1 MKLTTIRLCNF
12 RQFYGETPEI
22 QIATDDERNT
32 TIIHGNNGAGKTT
45 ILNAFTWVLY
55 EKFTAAF
62 AESQQLVNKRAIAE
76 ADIGTAV
83 DSWVEVAWEHDGKRY
98 RAKRMCRAYKQET
111 GVNHVNNELLY
122 LYIGDADG
130 KWLHPQQ
137 PPDEIIGRILPAS
150 LHQYFFFDGERIE
163 QIVRQDKR
171 LEIAEAT
178 KILLGV
184 EVLNRSID
192 HLAKAKKTLETEL
205 AQIGDTTTK
214 DLLKSQQQCQQ
225 EIDRIEHR
233 QAEIVQEIAN
243 FKQIKQE
250 IDLYLLELTAAKAT
264 QLQRQELERT
274 KSTHQTQLRQAQTA
288 IKQLISSQSH
298 TVLITDLTQDFQTI
312 VGELRDRGEL
322 NQGISREFLSQL
334 LQHQSCLCGTKLEP
348 NTSAYVQVQN
358 WLSRASIAVIEET
371 TMRLITQVEDLQTK
385 GGEFWKSIDLQQQI
399 VTTTRAEISQLEI
412 KIDKLELQLR
422 QDTNVEI
429 SSLQK
434 RLDDIEIKVRD
445 LTLSQGQ
452 NKQQII
458 HLEGQIQSL
467 AKQIAKQQTNLD
479 RQNLAHRRLQAAT
492 TAIAELM
499 TIRHQ
504 QEQQFRLDLEQRVQQ
519 IFQTISVTPYL
530 PKITEKYELM
540 LSENTRG
547 IETTVAASTGENQ
560 ILSLSFIGG
569 IIDRVRTWSEQK
581 LLIGPESNTFPI
593 VMDSPFGSLDRIS
606 RRQIAKILPQL
617 ANQLVVLVTKTQWRD
632 EVETEMQP
640 KIGKQYLLTYYT
652 SKLDCPEDYLE
663 INNTHYP
670 LIKHSPNDFDY
681 TEIVEISEKC
691 GLGVSPS
698 GAPFQDSEG

>member
-1 MKLTTIRLCNF
+1 MKLTSIRLCNF

-22 QIATDDERNT
+22 RIATDNYRNT

-62 AESQQLVNKRAIAE
+62 AESHQLVNKRAIAE
-76 ADIGTAV
+76 ADVGTVV
-83 DSWVEVAWEHDGKRY
+83 DTWVEVAWEHDGKRY

-111 GVNHVNNELLY
+111 GVNIVPNELLY

-184 EVLNRSID
+184 EVLNRSIK
-192 HLAKAKKTLETEL
+192 HLSEAKKTLESEL

-225 EIDRIEHR
+225 EIDRTDRR
-233 QAEIVQEIAN
+233 QTEISQEIAS
-243 FKQIKQE
+243 FKQIEQE
-250 IDLYLLELTAAKAT
+250 INRYLLELTAAKAT
-264 QLQRQELERT
+264 QLHRQELERT
-274 KSTHQTQLRQAQTA
+274 KATHQTQLRQAQTA
-288 IKQLISSQSH
+288 IKQLVSTNAH
-298 TVLITDLTQDFQTI
+298 TVLLTNLTQSFHTI
-312 VGELRDRGEL
+312 VSELRDRGEL

-334 LQHQSCLCGTKLEP
+334 LHHQNCLCGTKLTP
-348 NTSAYVQVQN
+348 NTAAYLQVQN
-358 WLSRASIAVIEET
+358 WLSRASIAVMEET
-371 TMRLITQVEDLQTK
+371 TMRLITQVEDLETK
-385 GGEFWKSIDLQQQI
+385 GSTFWHSIDFQQQI
-399 VTTTRAEISQLEI
+399 VTTARSEISQLEI
-412 KIDKLELQLR
+412 EIDKLELQLR
-422 QDTNVEI
+422 QDNNVEI
-429 SSLQK
+429 SNLQK

-452 NKQQII
+452 NQQQIV

-479 RQNLAHRRLQAAT
+479 RQNLANRRLQAT
-492 TAIAELM
+492 ITAIAELT
-499 TIRHQ
+499 TIRHH

-530 PKITEKYELM
+530 PKIAENYELI

-547 IETTVAASTGENQ
+547 VETTVAASTGENQ
-560 ILSLSFIGG
+560 ILSLSFIAG
-569 IIDRVRTWSEQK
+569 IIDRVREWSDRK
-581 LLIGPESNTFPI
+581 LLAAPATNTFPI

-606 RRQIAKILPQL
+606 RRQIAQILPQL

-632 EVETEMQP
+632 EVETQMQP

-652 SKLDCPEDYLE
+652 SKLNCPEDYLE
-663 INNTHYP
+663 INDRRYP

-681 TEIVEISEKC
+681 TEIIEIS
-691 GLGVSPS
+691 
-698 GAPFQDSEG
+698 

>member
-22 QIATDDERNT
+22 HLATDNYRNT

-76 ADIGTAV
+76 ADVGSAI
-83 DSWVEVAWEHDGKRY
+83 DCWVEVAWEHDGKRY
-98 RAKRMCRAYKQET
+98 RAKRMCRAYKQQT
-111 GVNHVNNELLY
+111 GVNIVNNELLY

-184 EVLNRSID
+184 EVLNRSIK
-192 HLAKAKKTLETEL
+192 HLGEAKKTLETEL

-214 DLLKSQQQCQQ
+214 ELLKSQQQCQQ
-225 EIDRIEHR
+225 EIDRIEQR
-233 QAEIVQEIAN
+233 QAEIVQEVAN
-243 FKQIKQE
+243 FKQIEQE
-250 IDLYLLELTAAKAT
+250 IDRYLLELTAAKAT

-274 KSTHQTQLRQAQTA
+274 KATHQTQLRQAQTA
-288 IKQLISSQSH
+288 IKQLISTQAH
-298 TVLITDLTQDFQTI
+298 TVLLTDLTQDFQKI
-312 VGELRDRGEL
+312 VAQLRDRGEL

-334 LQHQSCLCGTKLEP
+334 LQHQNCLCGMKLQP
-348 NTSAYVQVQN
+348 NTPAYTQVQN

-385 GGEFWKSIDLQQQI
+385 GGEFWQAIELQQQI
-399 VTTTRAEISQLEI
+399 VTTARAEISQLEI
-412 KIDKLELQLR
+412 SIDRLESQLR

-429 SSLQK
+429 SNLQK

-445 LTLSQGQ
+445 LTLAQGQ
-452 NKQQII
+452 NTQQII
-458 HLEGQIQSL
+458 HLAAQVQSL
-467 AKQIAKQQTNLD
+467 AKQITKQQVNQD
-479 RQNLAHRRLQAAT
+479 RQNLAHRRLQAAA
-492 TAIAELM
+492 TAIAELTTM
-499 TIRHQ
+499 RQQ
-504 QEQQFRLDLEQRVQQ
+504 QEQQFRLELEQRVQQ

-530 PKITEKYELM
+530 PKITEKYELI
-540 LSENTRG
+540 LVETTRG

-569 IIDRVRTWSEQK
+569 IIDRVREWSEQK
-581 LLIGPESNTFPI
+581 LLAAPQSNTFPI

-606 RRQIAKILPQL
+606 RRQIAQILPQL

-632 EVETEMQP
+632 EVETEMQS
-640 KIGKQYLLTYYT
+640 KIGRQYILTYYT

-663 INNTHYP
+663 LNQHRYP

-681 TEIVEISEKC
+681 TEIIEIT
-691 GLGVSPS
+691 
-698 GAPFQDSEG
+698 

>member
-22 QIATDDERNT
+22 HLATDNYRNT

-76 ADIGTAV
+76 ADVGTAV

-98 RAKRMCRAYKQET
+98 RAKRMCRAYKQQT
-111 GVNHVNNELLY
+111 GVNLVNNELLY

-184 EVLNRSID
+184 EVLNRSIK
-192 HLAKAKKTLETEL
+192 HLGEAKKTLETEL

-225 EIDRIEHR
+225 EIDRIQQHET
-233 QAEIVQEIAN
+233 EIVQEIAN
-243 FKQIKQE
+243 FKQIEQE
-250 IDLYLLELTAAKAT
+250 IDRYLLELTAAKAT
-264 QLQRQELERT
+264 QLKRQELERT
-274 KSTHQTQLRQAQTA
+274 KATHQTQLRQAQTE
-288 IKQLISSQSH
+288 IKQLISTQAH
-298 TVLITDLTQDFQTI
+298 TVLLTDITKDFQTI
-312 VGELRDRGEL
+312 VADLRDRGEL
-322 NQGISREFLSQL
+322 NQGISREFLNQL
-334 LQHQSCLCGTKLEP
+334 LHHQNCLCGTKLEP
-348 NTSAYVQVQN
+348 KTAAYLQVQT
-358 WLSRASIAVIEET
+358 WIARASIAVIEET
-371 TMRLITQVEDLQTK
+371 TMRLITQVEDLETK
-385 GGEFWKSIDLQQQI
+385 GGEFWRSIDLHQQT
-399 VTTTRAEISQLEI
+399 VTTARSEISQLEI
-412 KIDKLELQLR
+412 QIDNLELQLR

-429 SSLQK
+429 ANLQK
-434 RLDDIEIKVRD
+434 RLDDIAIKVRD
-445 LTLSQGQ
+445 LTLKQGQ
-452 NKQQII
+452 NKQQIV

-467 AKQIAKQQTNLD
+467 AKQITKQQINQD
-479 RQNLAHRRLQAAT
+479 RQNLAHRRLQSAQL
-492 TAIAELM
+492 AIDELN

-504 QEQQFRLDLEQRVQQ
+504 QEQEFRLDLEQRVQQ

-530 PKITEKYELM
+530 PKITEKYELI
-540 LSENTRG
+540 LVENTRDL
-547 IETTVAASTGENQ
+547 ETIVAASTGENQ

-569 IIDRVRTWSEQK
+569 IIDRVREWSEQK
-581 LLIGPESNTFPI
+581 LLAVPESNTFPI

-606 RRQIAKILPQL
+606 RRQIAQILPQL

-640 KIGKQYLLTYYT
+640 KIGRQYLLTYYT

-663 INNTHYP
+663 INNHRYP
-670 LIKHSPNDFDY
+670 LIAHSPNDFDY
-681 TEIVEISEKC
+681 TEITEIRC
-691 GLGVSPS
+691 
-698 GAPFQDSEG
+698 

>member
-22 QIATDDERNT
+22 QIATDDHRNT

-76 ADIGTAV
+76 AEIGTAV

-111 GVNHVNNELLY
+111 GVNLVNNELLY
-122 LYIGDADG
+122 LYIGDVDG

-184 EVLNRSID
+184 EVLNRSIK
-192 HLAKAKKTLETEL
+192 HLAEAKKTLETEL

-225 EIDRIEHR
+225 EIDRIELR
-233 QAEIVQEIAN
+233 QAEIIQEIAN

-250 IDLYLLELTAAKAT
+250 IDIYLLELTAAKAT

-288 IKQLISSQSH
+288 IKQLISTQAH
-298 TVLITDLTQDFQTI
+298 TVLITDLAQQFQTI

-334 LQHQSCLCGTKLEP
+334 LQHQNCLCGTKLAP
-348 NTSAYVQVQN
+348 NTAAYIHVQN

-371 TMRLITQVEDLQTK
+371 TMRLITQVEDLQNK
-385 GGEFWKSIDLQQQI
+385 GAEFWQSIDLQQQI

-412 KIDKLELQLR
+412 KIDNLELQLR

-492 TAIAELM
+492 TAIAELT

-640 KIGKQYLLTYYT
+640 KIGRQYLLTYYT

-663 INNTHYP
+663 TNNTRYP

-681 TEIVEISEKC
+681 TEIVEIS
-691 GLGVSPS
+691 G
-698 GAPFQDSEG
+698 

>member
-22 QIATDDERNT
+22 QIATDDQRNT

-76 ADIGTAV
+76 ADIGGVV

-111 GVNHVNNELLY
+111 GVNLVNNELLY

-137 PPDEIIGRILPAS
+137 PPDEIIGRILPTS

-184 EVLNRSID
+184 EVLNRSIK
-192 HLAKAKKTLETEL
+192 HLAEAKKTLETEL

-214 DLLKSQQQCQQ
+214 DLIKSQQYCQH
-225 EIDRIEHR
+225 EIDRIEQR
-233 QAEIVQEIAN
+233 QVEIVQEIAN

-274 KSTHQTQLRQAQTA
+274 KATHQTQLRQAQSA
-288 IKQLISSQSH
+288 IKQLISTQAH

-334 LQHQSCLCGTKLEP
+334 LQHQNCLCGTKLEP
-348 NTSAYVQVQN
+348 NTSSYTQVQN

-385 GGEFWKSIDLQQQI
+385 GAEFWQSIDLQQQI
-399 VTTTRAEISQLEI
+399 VTTARAEISQLEL

-422 QDTNVEI
+422 QDSNVEI

-452 NKQQII
+452 NQQQII

-492 TAIAELM
+492 TAIAQLT

-540 LSENTRG
+540 LSESTRG
-547 IETTVAASTGENQ
+547 VETIVAASTGENQ

-581 LLIGPESNTFPI
+581 LLIAPESNTFPI

-640 KIGKQYLLTYYT
+640 KIGRQYILTYYT
-652 SKLDCPEDYLE
+652 SKLDCPEDDLE
-663 INNTHYP
+663 INNTRYP

-681 TEIVEISEKC
+681 TEIMEISEW
-691 GLGVSPS
+691 
-698 GAPFQDSEG
+698 

>member
-1 MKLTTIRLCNF
+1 MKLTTIRLYNF

-22 QIATDDERNT
+22 HIATDDDRNT
-32 TIIHGNNGAGKTT
+32 TIIHGNNGAGKTS

-76 ADIGTAV
+76 ADIGTAI
-83 DSWVEVAWEHDGKRY
+83 DSWVEVAWDHDGKRY

-111 GVNHVNNELLY
+111 GVNLVNNELLY

-184 EVLNRSID
+184 EVLNRSIK
-192 HLAKAKKTLETEL
+192 HLAEAKKTLENEL

-214 DLLKSQQQCQQ
+214 DLLRSQQQCQQ
-225 EIDRIEHR
+225 EIDRIEQR
-233 QAEIVQEIAN
+233 QAEIIQEIAN
-243 FKQIKQE
+243 FKQIEQE
-250 IDLYLLELTAAKAT
+250 IDRYLLELTAAKAT

-274 KSTHQTQLRQAQTA
+274 KATHQTQLRQAQTA
-288 IKQLISSQSH
+288 IKQLISTQAH
-298 TVLITDLTQDFQTI
+298 TVLLADLTKDFQTI
-312 VGELRDRGEL
+312 VAELRDRGEL

-334 LQHQSCLCGTKLEP
+334 LHHQNCLCGTKLSP
-348 NTSAYVQVQN
+348 KTAAYIQVQN

-371 TMRLITQVEDLQTK
+371 TMRLITQVEDLETK
-385 GGEFWKSIDLQQQI
+385 GADFWKSIDLQQQI
-399 VTTTRAEISQLEI
+399 VSTARAEISQLEL
-412 KIDKLELQLR
+412 KIDNLELQLR

-434 RLDDIEIKVRD
+434 RLDDIEVKVRD

-492 TAIAELM
+492 TAIAELT

-540 LSENTRG
+540 LVENTRG
-547 IETTVAASTGENQ
+547 VETTVAASTGENQ

-581 LLIGPESNTFPI
+581 LLAVPESNTFPI

-606 RRQIAKILPQL
+606 RRQIAQILPQL

-640 KIGKQYLLTYYT
+640 KIGRQYLLTYYT
-652 SKLDCPEDYLE
+652 SKLDCPEDYLD
-663 INNTHYP
+663 INNQRYP

-681 TEIVEISEKC
+681 TEIIEIT
-691 GLGVSPS
+691 
-698 GAPFQDSEG
+698 

>member
-22 QIATDDERNT
+22 QIATDDQRNT

-83 DSWVEVAWEHDGKRY
+83 DTWVEVAWEHDGKRY

-111 GVNHVNNELLY
+111 GVNLVNNELLY

-184 EVLNRSID
+184 EVLNRSIK
-192 HLAKAKKTLETEL
+192 HLAEAKKTLETEL

-225 EIDRIEHR
+225 EIDRIEQR

-250 IDLYLLELTAAKAT
+250 IDIYLLELTAAKAT

-274 KSTHQTQLRQAQTA
+274 KATHQTQLRQAQTA
-288 IKQLISSQSH
+288 IKQLISAQSH
-298 TVLITDLTQDFQTI
+298 TVLITDLTQKFQTI

-334 LQHQSCLCGTKLEP
+334 LQHQNCLCGTKLVP
-348 NTSAYVQVQN
+348 KTSAYIQVQN

-385 GGEFWKSIDLQQQI
+385 GDEFWQSIDLQQQI
-399 VTTTRAEISQLEI
+399 VATTRAEISQLEL

-492 TAIAELM
+492 TAIAELT

-530 PKITEKYELM
+530 PKITDKYELM

-547 IETTVAASTGENQ
+547 VETIVAASTGENQ

-640 KIGKQYLLTYYT
+640 KIGRQYVLTYYT

-663 INNTHYP
+663 INNTRYP

-681 TEIVEISEKC
+681 TEIVEISEW
-691 GLGVSPS
+691 
-698 GAPFQDSEG
+698 

>member
-22 QIATDDERNT
+22 HLATDNYRNT

-76 ADIGTAV
+76 ADVGTAV

-98 RAKRMCRAYKQET
+98 RAKRMCRAYKQQT
-111 GVNHVNNELLY
+111 GVNLVNNELLY

-184 EVLNRSID
+184 EVLNRSIK
-192 HLAKAKKTLETEL
+192 HLSEAKKTLETEL

-225 EIDRIEHR
+225 EIDRIQQR
-233 QAEIVQEIAN
+233 QIEIVGEIAN
-243 FKQIKQE
+243 FKQIEQE
-250 IDLYLLELTAAKAT
+250 INRYLLELTAAKAT
-264 QLQRQELERT
+264 QLKRQELERT
-274 KSTHQTQLRQAQTA
+274 KATHQTQLRQAQVA
-288 IKQLISSQSH
+288 IKQLISTQAH
-298 TVLITDLTQDFQTI
+298 TVLLTDLTQDFQKI
-312 VGELRDRGEL
+312 VADLRDRGEL
-322 NQGISREFLSQL
+322 NQGISRDFLSHL
-334 LQHQSCLCGTKLEP
+334 LHDQNCLCGTELKP
-348 NTSAYVQVQN
+348 KTSAYLQVQT

-385 GGEFWKSIDLQQQI
+385 GGEFWQSINLHQQI
-399 VTTTRAEISQLEI
+399 VTTARSEISQLEI
-412 KIDKLELQLR
+412 QIDNLELQLR
-422 QDTNVEI
+422 QDTNIEI
-429 SSLQK
+429 ANLQK
-434 RLDDIEIKVRD
+434 RLDDIEVKVRD
-445 LTLSQGQ
+445 LTLTQGQ
-452 NKQQII
+452 NKQQIV
-458 HLEGQIQSL
+458 HLEGQIQSI
-467 AKQIAKQQTNLD
+467 AKQITKQQANQN
-479 RQNLAHRRLQAAT
+479 RQNLAHRRLQAAQS
-492 TAIAELM
+492 AIDELN

-530 PKITEKYELM
+530 PKITEKYELI
-540 LSENTRG
+540 LVENTRDLQ
-547 IETTVAASTGENQ
+547 TTVAASTGENQ
-560 ILSLSFIGG
+560 ILSLSFIAG
-569 IIDRVRTWSEQK
+569 IIDRVRAWSEQK
-581 LLIGPESNTFPI
+581 LLVVPESNTFPI

-606 RRQIAKILPQL
+606 RRQIAQILPQL

-640 KIGKQYLLTYYT
+640 KIGRQYLLTYYT
-652 SKLDCPEDYLE
+652 SKSDCPEDYLE
-663 INNTHYP
+663 INNCRYP
-670 LIKHSPNDFDY
+670 LIQHSPNDFDY
-681 TEIVEISEKC
+681 TEIIEISE
-691 GLGVSPS
+691 
-698 GAPFQDSEG
+698 

>member
-1 MKLTTIRLCNF
+1 MKLTTIRLHNF

-22 QIATDDERNT
+22 QLATDPERNT

-76 ADIGTAV
+76 ADIGNAI
-83 DSWVEVAWEHDGKRY
+83 DCWVEVAWEHDGKRY
-98 RAKRMCRAYKQET
+98 RAKRMCRAYKQQDT
-111 GVNHVNNELLY
+111 VNIVNNELLY

-184 EVLNRSID
+184 EVLNRAIR
-192 HLAKAKKTLETEL
+192 HLGEAKKTLEAEL

-214 DLLKSQQQCQQ
+214 ELLRAQQQCQQ
-225 EIDRIEHR
+225 EIDRIQQR
-233 QAEIVQEIAN
+233 EIEIAQEIAN
-243 FKQIKQE
+243 FKQIEQE
-250 IDLYLLELTAAKAT
+250 IDRYLLELTAATAI
-264 QLQRQELERT
+264 QLQRQQLERA
-274 KSTHQTQLRQAQTA
+274 KAVSQTQLQQAQTA
-288 IKQLISSQSH
+288 IKQLISTQAY
-298 TVLITDLTQDFQTI
+298 TVLLPDLTQGFQKI

-334 LQHQSCLCGTKLEP
+334 LHHQNCLCGTELAP
-348 NTSAYVQVQN
+348 DTAAYLQVQT
-358 WLSRASIAVIEET
+358 WISRASIAVIEET
-371 TMRLITQVEDLQTK
+371 TMRLITQVEVLQTK
-385 GGEFWKSIDLQQQI
+385 GRDFWQEIDLQQQI
-399 VTTTRAEISQLEI
+399 VTTARAQISQLEI
-412 KIDKLELQLR
+412 QIDTLESQLR
-422 QDTNVEI
+422 QDTNTEI
-429 SSLQK
+429 ANLQK

-452 NKQQII
+452 NQQQIV
-458 HLEGQIQSL
+458 HLEGQVQSL
-467 AKQIAKQQTNLD
+467 AKQITKQQSNQE
-479 RQNLAHRRLQAAT
+479 RQSLAHRRIQAT
-492 TAIAELM
+492 RSAIEESIV
-499 TIRHQ
+499 IRDR
-504 QEQQFRLDLEQRVQQ
+504 QEQQFRLELEQRVQR

-530 PKITEKYELM
+530 PKITEKYELI
-540 LSENTRG
+540 LVETTRG

-569 IIDRVRTWSEQK
+569 IIDRVRDWSAQK
-581 LLIGPESNTFPI
+581 LLSVPASNTFPI

-606 RRQIAKILPQL
+606 RRQIAQILPRLASQL
-617 ANQLVVLVTKTQWRD
+617 LVLVTKTQWRD
-632 EVETEMQP
+632 EVETEMLS
-640 KIGKQYLLTYYT
+640 KIGKQYILTYYT
-652 SKLDCPEDYLE
+652 SKLDAPDDYLE
-663 INNTHYP
+663 VAGRRYP
-670 LIKHSPNDFDY
+670 LIQHSPNDFDY
-681 TEIVEISEKC
+681 TEISEI
-691 GLGVSPS
+691 V
-698 GAPFQDSEG
+698 

>member
-22 QIATDDERNT
+22 QIATDDQRNT

-184 EVLNRSID
+184 EVLNRSIK
-192 HLAKAKKTLETEL
+192 HLAEAKKTLETEL

-225 EIDRIEHR
+225 EIDRIEQR

-274 KSTHQTQLRQAQTA
+274 KATHQTQLRQAQTA
-288 IKQLISSQSH
+288 IKQLISTQAH
-298 TVLITDLTQDFQTI
+298 TVLTTNLTQNFQTI

-348 NTSAYVQVQN
+348 KSSAYIQVQN

-385 GGEFWKSIDLQQQI
+385 GGEFWQSIDLQQQI

-492 TAIAELM
+492 TAIAELT

-540 LSENTRG
+540 LSEHTRG
-547 IETTVAASTGENQ
+547 VETTVAASTGENQ

-640 KIGKQYLLTYYT
+640 KIGRQYLLTYYT

-663 INNTHYP
+663 INNTRYP

-681 TEIVEISEKC
+681 TEIVEIS
-691 GLGVSPS
+691 
-698 GAPFQDSEG
+698 A

>member
-22 QIATDDERNT
+22 HLATDNDRNT

-62 AESQQLVNKRAIAE
+62 AESHQLVNKRAIAE
-76 ADIGTAV
+76 ADIGAAI

-98 RAKRMCRAYKQET
+98 RAKRMCRAYKQQT
-111 GVNHVNNELLY
+111 TVNIVNNELLY

-184 EVLNRSID
+184 EVLNRSIK
-192 HLAKAKKTLETEL
+192 HLGEAKKTLETEL

-225 EIDRIEHR
+225 QIDRIQYR
-233 QAEIVQEIAN
+233 QTEIVTEIAN
-243 FKQIKQE
+243 FQQIDRE
-250 IDLYLLELTAAKAT
+250 VRDCLLDITAAKAT
-264 QLQRQELERT
+264 QLQRQELERA
-274 KSTHQTQLRQAQTA
+274 KATHQTQLRQAQTA
-288 IKQLISSQSH
+288 IKQLISTQAH
-298 TVLITDLTQDFQTI
+298 AVLLPDLTQDFQKI
-312 VGELRDRGEL
+312 VAELRDRGEL
-322 NQGISREFLSQL
+322 NQGISREFLAQL
-334 LQHQSCLCGTKLEP
+334 LQHQNCLCGTELHL
-348 NTSAYVQVQN
+348 NTPAYLQVQT

-371 TMRLITQVEDLQTK
+371 TMRLITQVEDLETK
-385 GGEFWKSIDLQQQI
+385 GGEFWQAIDLQQQI
-399 VTTTRAEISQLEI
+399 VADARSTISQLEI
-412 KIDKLELQLR
+412 QIDNLETQLR
-422 QDTNVEI
+422 QDTNIEI
-429 SSLQK
+429 GNLQK
-434 RLDDIEIKVRD
+434 RLDEIAIDIRD

-452 NKQQII
+452 NHQQII

-467 AKQIAKQQTNLD
+467 AKQITKQQFNQD
-479 RQNLAHRRLQAAT
+479 RQNLAYRRLQAARCAIDELT
-492 TAIAELM
+492 TM
-499 TIRHQ
+499 RDR
-504 QEQQFRLDLEQRVQQ
+504 QEEQFRLELEQRVQQ

-530 PKITEKYELM
+530 PKITKKYELI
-540 LSENTRG
+540 LVENTRG
-547 IETTVAASTGENQ
+547 VETTVAASTGENQ

-569 IIDRVRTWSEQK
+569 IIDRVREWSEQK
-581 LLIGPESNTFPI
+581 LLAVPQSNTFPI

-606 RRQIAKILPQL
+606 RRQIAQILPRL
-617 ANQLVVLVTKTQWRD
+617 ANQLLVLVTKTQWRD
-632 EVETEMQP
+632 EVETEMAP
-640 KIGKQYLLTYYT
+640 KIGRQYLLTYYT
-652 SKLDCPEDYLE
+652 SKLDCPKDYLE
-663 INNTHYP
+663 INHRQYP
-670 LIKHSPNDFDY
+670 LIEHSPNDFDY
-681 TEIVEISEKC
+681 TEITEIT
-691 GLGVSPS
+691 
-698 GAPFQDSEG
+698 

>member
-22 QIATDDERNT
+22 HLATDDERNT

-62 AESQQLVNKRAIAE
+62 AESQQLVSKRAIAE
-76 ADIGTAV
+76 ADIGSAI
-83 DSWVEVAWEHDGKRY
+83 DCWVEVAWEHEGKRY
-98 RAKRMCRAYKQET
+98 RAKRMCRAYKQQT
-111 GVNHVNNELLY
+111 GVNVVNNELLY

-184 EVLNRSID
+184 EVLNRSIE
-192 HLAKAKKTLETEL
+192 HLGKAKKTLETEL

-214 DLLKSQQQCQQ
+214 ELLKAQQQCQQ
-225 EIDRIEHR
+225 EIDRIQQRE
-233 QAEIVQEIAN
+233 AEISQEIAT
-243 FKQIKQE
+243 FKQIEQE
-250 IDLYLLELTAAKAT
+250 IDRYLLELTAAKAT

-274 KSTHQTQLRQAQTA
+274 KAIHQTQLHQAQTA
-288 IKQLISSQSH
+288 IKQSISTQAY
-298 TVLITDLTQDFQTI
+298 TVLLTDLTQDFQNI
-312 VGELRDRGEL
+312 VAELRERGEL

-334 LQHQSCLCGTKLEP
+334 LQHQNCLCGTKLAP
-348 NTSAYVQVQN
+348 DTPAYTQVQT
-358 WLSRASIAVIEET
+358 WLARASIAVIEET

-385 GGEFWKSIDLQQQI
+385 EREFWQAIALQQQI
-399 VTTTRAEISQLEI
+399 VTTARAEISQLEI
-412 KIDKLELQLR
+412 GIDSLESQLR
-422 QDTNVEI
+422 QDTNSEI
-429 SSLQK
+429 SNLQK
-434 RLDDIEIKVRD
+434 RLDEIGIKVRD
-445 LTLSQGQ
+445 LTLTQGQ
-452 NKQQII
+452 HKQQII

-467 AKQIAKQQTNLD
+467 AKQIAKQQINQD
-479 RQNLAHRRLQAAT
+479 RQSLAHRRLQAAT
-492 TAIAELM
+492 IAIDQLTM
-499 TIRHQ
+499 MRHQ
-504 QEQQFRLDLEQRVQQ
+504 QEQEFRLELEQRVQQ
-519 IFQTISVTPYL
+519 IFQSISATPYL
-530 PKITEKYELM
+530 PKITEKYELI
-540 LSENTRG
+540 LVETTRG
-547 IETTVAASTGENQ
+547 VETTVAASTGENQ

-569 IIDRVRTWSEQK
+569 IIDSYRKRQAARVQDWSEQK
-581 LLIGPESNTFPI
+581 LLAVPQSNTFPI

-606 RRQIAKILPQL
+606 RRQISQILPQL

-640 KIGKQYLLTYYT
+640 KIGRQYILTYYT

-663 INNTHYP
+663 LNHHRYP
-670 LIKHSPNDFDY
+670 LIQRSPNDFDY
-681 TEIVEISEKC
+681 TEIVEIT
-691 GLGVSPS
+691 
-698 GAPFQDSEG
+698 

>member
-22 QIATDDERNT
+22 YLATDNYRNT

-76 ADIGTAV
+76 ADVGTAV

-98 RAKRMCRAYKQET
+98 RAKRMCRAYKQQT
-111 GVNHVNNELLY
+111 GVNLVNNELLY

-184 EVLNRSID
+184 EVLNRSIK
-192 HLAKAKKTLETEL
+192 HLGEAKKTLETEL
-205 AQIGDTTTK
+205 AQIGDITTK

-225 EIDRIEHR
+225 EIDRIQER
-233 QAEIVQEIAN
+233 EAEIVREIAN
-243 FKQIKQE
+243 FKQIEQE
-250 IDLYLLELTAAKAT
+250 INQCLLELTAAKAT
-264 QLQRQELERT
+264 QLKRQEFERT
-274 KSTHQTQLRQAQTA
+274 KATHQTQLRQAQTA
-288 IKQLISSQSH
+288 IKQLISTQAH
-298 TVLITDLTQDFQTI
+298 TILLTDLTKDFQKI
-312 VGELRDRGEL
+312 VADLRDRGEL

-334 LQHQSCLCGTKLEP
+334 LHHENCLCGTKLKP
-348 NTSAYVQVQN
+348 KTSAYLQVQT

-385 GGEFWKSIDLQQQI
+385 GGEFWQSINLHQQI
-399 VTTTRAEISQLEI
+399 VSTARSEISQIEI
-412 KIDKLELQLR
+412 QIDNLELQLR

-429 SSLQK
+429 VNLQK

-452 NKQQII
+452 NKQQIV

-467 AKQIAKQQTNLD
+467 AKQIAKQQTNQD
-479 RQNLAHRRLQAAT
+479 RQNLAHRRLQSAQS
-492 TAIAELM
+492 AIEELT
-499 TIRHQ
+499 TIRYQ

-530 PKITEKYELM
+530 PRITEKYEL
-540 LSENTRG
+540 LLVENTRDL
-547 IETTVAASTGENQ
+547 ETTVAASTGENQ

-569 IIDRVRTWSEQK
+569 IIDRVRSWSEQK
-581 LLIGPESNTFPI
+581 LLAVPESNTFPI

-606 RRQIAKILPQL
+606 RRQIARILPQL

-652 SKLDCPEDYLE
+652 SKSDCPEDYLE
-663 INNTHYP
+663 INNRRYP
-670 LIKHSPNDFDY
+670 LIQRSPNDFDY
-681 TEIVEISEKC
+681 TEIIEISE
-691 GLGVSPS
+691 
-698 GAPFQDSEG
+698 

>member
-1 MKLTTIRLCNF
+1 MKLTSIRLCNF

-22 QIATDDERNT
+22 HLATDVQRNT

-76 ADIGTAV
+76 AAVGTAV
-83 DSWVEVAWEHDGKRY
+83 DTWVEVAWEHDGKRY
-98 RAKRMCRAYKQET
+98 RAKRMCRAYKQQDT
-111 GVNHVNNELLY
+111 INVVNNELLY

-192 HLAKAKKTLETEL
+192 HLSKAKKTLEAEL

-225 EIDRIEHR
+225 EIESVQQR
-233 QAEIVQEIAN
+233 QAEIVAEIAN
-243 FKQIKQE
+243 FNQIERE
-250 IDLYLLELTAAKAT
+250 INSYLLELTAAKAT
-264 QLQRQELERT
+264 QQQRQELERI
-274 KSTHQTQLRQAQTA
+274 KATHQTELRQAQTA
-288 IKQLISSQSH
+288 IKQLISTRAY
-298 TVLITDLTQDFQTI
+298 TVLLTNLTQDFQKL
-312 VGELRDRGEL
+312 VAELRDRGEL
-322 NQGISREFLSQL
+322 NPGISREFLTQL
-334 LQHQSCLCGTKLEP
+334 IHHQNCLCGTQLHP
-348 NTSAYVQVQN
+348 NTPAYLQVQT
-358 WLSRASIAVIEET
+358 WLARASIAVIEET
-371 TMRLITQVEDLQTK
+371 TIRLIAQVEDLATR
-385 GGEFWKSIDLQQQI
+385 GGEFWREIELQQQI
-399 VTTTRAEISQLEI
+399 VTTARSEISQLEI
-412 KIDKLELQLR
+412 RIDNLEAQLR
-422 QDTNVEI
+422 QDTNIEI
-429 SSLQK
+429 ANLQK
-434 RLDDIEIKVRD
+434 RLDEIAIKVRD

-452 NKQQII
+452 NKQQIT
-458 HLEGQIQSL
+458 HLEGQIQSI
-467 AKQIAKQQTNLD
+467 AKQITKQQANQD
-479 RQNLAHRRLQAAT
+479 RQSLASRRLQAT
-492 TAIAELM
+492 RSAIDELIAM
-499 TIRHQ
+499 RDR
-504 QEQQFRLDLEQRVQQ
+504 QEQQFRVELEQRVQK

-530 PKITEKYELM
+530 PKITEKYELI
-540 LSENTRG
+540 LVESTRG

-569 IIDRVRTWSEQK
+569 IIDRVRGWSAQK
-581 LLIGPESNTFPI
+581 LLSVPQSNTFPI

-606 RRQIAKILPQL
+606 RRQIAQILPQL
-617 ANQLVVLVTKTQWRD
+617 ANQLLVLVTKTQWRD
-632 EVETEMQP
+632 EVETEMLS
-640 KIGKQYLLTYYT
+640 KIGKQYVLTYYT
-652 SKLDCPEDYLE
+652 SKLDAPEDYLE
-663 INNTHYP
+663 IDRDRYA

-681 TEIVEISEKC
+681 TEIVEI
-691 GLGVSPS
+691 V
-698 GAPFQDSEG
+698 

>member
-111 GVNHVNNELLY
+111 GVNLVNNELLY

-184 EVLNRSID
+184 EVLNRSIK
-192 HLAKAKKTLETEL
+192 HLTEAKKTLETEL

-225 EIDRIEHR
+225 EIDQIEQR

-250 IDLYLLELTAAKAT
+250 IDIYLLELTAAKAT

-274 KSTHQTQLRQAQTA
+274 KATHQTQLRQAQTA
-288 IKQLISSQSH
+288 IKLLISTQAH

-334 LQHQSCLCGTKLEP
+334 LQHQNCLCGTKLEP
-348 NTSAYVQVQN
+348 KTSAYIQVQN

-371 TMRLITQVEDLQTK
+371 TMRLITQVEDLKTK
-385 GGEFWKSIDLQQQI
+385 SADFWQLIDLQQQI
-399 VTTTRAEISQLEI
+399 VATTRTEISQLEL

-445 LTLSQGQ
+445 LTLNQGQ

-467 AKQIAKQQTNLD
+467 GKQIAKQQTNLD

-492 TAIAELM
+492 TAIAQLT
-499 TIRHQ
+499 TIRQQ

-547 IETTVAASTGENQ
+547 VETTVAASTGENQ

-640 KIGKQYLLTYYT
+640 KIGRQYLLTYYT

-663 INNTHYP
+663 INNTRYP

-681 TEIVEISEKC
+681 TEIIEISE
-691 GLGVSPS
+691 
-698 GAPFQDSEG
+698 

>member
-32 TIIHGNNGAGKTT
+32 TIVHGNNGAGKTT

-98 RAKRMCRAYKQET
+98 RAKRTCRAYKQET

-184 EVLNRSID
+184 EVLNRSIK
-192 HLAKAKKTLETEL
+192 HLAEAKKTLETEL
-205 AQIGDTTTK
+205 AQIGNTTTK

-225 EIDRIEHR
+225 EIDRIAQR

-274 KSTHQTQLRQAQTA
+274 KATRQTQLRQAQTA
-288 IKQLISSQSH
+288 IKLLISTQAH
-298 TVLITDLTQDFQTI
+298 TVLLTDLTNDFQTI

-334 LQHQSCLCGTKLEP
+334 LQHQNCLCGTNLEP
-348 NTSAYVQVQN
+348 NTSAYIQVQN
-358 WLSRASIAVIEET
+358 WLSRASIAAIEET

-385 GGEFWKSIDLQQQI
+385 GTEFWQSIDLQQQI
-399 VTTTRAEISQLEI
+399 VTATRSEISQLEL
-412 KIDKLELQLR
+412 KIDNLELQLR

-492 TAIAELM
+492 TAITELT

-547 IETTVAASTGENQ
+547 VETTVAASTGENQ

-617 ANQLVVLVTKTQWRD
+617 ANQLIVLVTKTQWRD

-640 KIGKQYLLTYYT
+640 KIGRQYLLTYYT

-663 INNTHYP
+663 INNTRYP

-681 TEIVEISEKC
+681 TEIIEIGEW
-691 GLGVSPS
+691 
-698 GAPFQDSEG
+698 